1 MRQLVLQVV
10 ETDDAYRDA
19 FNEAGLDATK
29 ALNDWHVVDL
39 LMHPDH
45 TVAVLVIT
53 PSGESP
59 DIVTVMEGLVRL
71 QMVVMKGKQS

>member
-10 ETDDAYRDA
+10 ESEDAHKDA
-19 FNEAGLDATK
+19 FNEAGLDAIKT
-29 ALNDWHVVDL
+29 LNDWHIVDL

-53 PSGESP
+53 PTGENP
-59 DIVTVMEGLVRL
+59 DTITALEGLIRL
-71 QMVVMKGKQS
+71 QLVMLRGKQS